1 MTQPS
6 LFSRVPTRQQ
16 AARRRDAALRQTDP
30 AWVRLAAAHVTSWA
44 WQAHADRTPWL
55 LEDARRAYEDAGLPA
70 PGDGRWWGE
79 VPRTLK
85 RRGVIEACGYGP
97 AKSSNLSPKVLW
109 RLR

>member
-6 LFSRVPTRQQ
+6 LFSRLPTRQQ

-30 AWVRLAAAHVTSWA
+30 AWVRLAAASVTTWA
-44 WQAHADRTPWL
+44 WQTHADRTPWL

-70 PGDGRWWGE
+70 PRDPRWWGE
-79 VPRTLK
+79 VSQTLRRQGVIVADGWGAACSSNGSAK
-85 RRGVIEACGYGP
+85 RR
-97 AKSSNLSPKVLW
+97 W